1 MNDERPESEQQVNP
15 GTLPGDER
23 ADTYAAG
30 RPCGCQARGPV
41 LTPHPES
48 CVPFSLSP
56 KDSSFYPLF
65 TASAE
70 NLVAATNVLSEF
82 IHDHA
87 RREEL
92 GAQLRELEHVGDQS
106 THAIF
111 RQLNTS
117 FVTPFDRED
126 IYNLASDLDDVMDA
140 IEAAADLVVLTGLG
154 TLPAEMSQQVALLQR
169 AAETTAEA
177 MPRLRTM
184 KDLSEYWI
192 EVNRIENEADKLYRR
207 LISRLYSGD
216 FDALEILKLKE
227 VADQLEEAADH
238 FEHVANVVET
248 IAVKE
253 S

>member
-1 MNDERPESEQQVNP
+1 M
-15 GTLPGDER
+15 
-23 ADTYAAG
+23 
-30 RPCGCQARGPV
+30 
-41 LTPHPES
+41 
-48 CVPFSLSP
+48 PFSLSP

-70 NLVAATNVLSEF
+70 NLVEATNVLSEF

-92 GAQLRELEHVGDQS
+92 AEQLRELEHTGDQS

-126 IYNLASDLDDVMDA
+126 IYNLASDLDDVMDC
-140 IEAAADLVVLTGLG
+140 IEAAADLVVLTKLG
-154 TLPAEMSQQVALLQR
+154 TLPAEMGQQVALLQR
-169 AAETTAEA
+169 CAEVTAES
-177 MPRLRTM
+177 MPRLRSM
-184 KDLSEYWI
+184 KDLSDYWI
-192 EVNRIENEADKLYRR
+192 EVNRLENEADKLYRR
-207 LISRLYSGD
+207 LVSRLYSGE
-216 FDALEILKLKE
+216 FKALEVLKLKE
-227 VADQLEEAADH
+227 VADQLEEAADA

>member
-1 MNDERPESEQQVNP
+1 M
-15 GTLPGDER
+15 LPR
-23 ADTYAAG
+23 V
-30 RPCGCQARGPV
+30 RFR
-41 LTPHPES
+41 LT
-48 CVPFSLSP
+48 P
-56 KDSSFYPLF
+56 KDSSFYPMF

-70 NLVAATNVLSEF
+70 NLVAATEVLGEF
-82 IHDHA
+82 VHDHA

-92 GAQLRELEHVGDQS
+92 AARLRDLEHVGDQT

-111 RQLNTS
+111 RALNTS

-126 IYNLASDLDDVMDA
+126 IYALASNLDDVMDYV
-140 IEAAADLVVLTGLG
+140 EAAADLVILTGLG

-169 AAETTAEA
+169 CAQVTAEA
-177 MPRLRTM
+177 MPRLKTL
-184 KDLSEYWI
+184 KDLSDYWI

-207 LISRLYSGD
+207 LLSRLYSGE

-227 VADQLEEAADH
+227 VADQLEEAADA
-238 FEHVANVVET
+238 FEHLANVIET

>member
-1 MNDERPESEQQVNP
+1 
-15 GTLPGDER
+15 
-23 ADTYAAG
+23 
-30 RPCGCQARGPV
+30 
-41 LTPHPES
+41 
-48 CVPFSLSP
+48 VPFSLSP

-65 TASAE
+65 TASAQ
-70 NLVAATNVLSEF
+70 NLVAATDVLSEF

-87 RREEL
+87 HREQL
-92 GAQLRELEHVGDQS
+92 AARLRELEHEGDQS

-126 IYNLASDLDDVMDA
+126 IYNLASDLDDVMDFV
-140 IEAAADLVVLTGLG
+140 EAAADLVILTGLG
-154 TLPAEMSQQVALLQR
+154 TLPAEMNQQTALLQR
-169 AAETTAEA
+169 AAQTTAEA
-177 MPRLRTM
+177 MPRLRTLN
-184 KDLSEYWI
+184 KDLSDYWI

-207 LISRLYSGD
+207 LLSRLYSGE

-227 VADQLEEAADH
+227 VADQLEEAADA

>member
-1 MNDERPESEQQVNP
+1 M
-15 GTLPGDER
+15 
-23 ADTYAAG
+23 
-30 RPCGCQARGPV
+30 
-41 LTPHPES
+41 
-48 CVPFSLSP
+48 PFSLSP

-65 TASAE
+65 SASAQ
-70 NLVAATNVLSEF
+70 NLVAATEVLGQF
-82 IHDHA
+82 IDDHA

-92 GAQLRELEHVGDQS
+92 AAQLRELEHTGDQS

-126 IYNLASDLDDVMDA
+126 IYRLASDLDDVMDFV
-140 IEAAADLVVLTGLG
+140 EAAADLVILTGLG
-154 TLPAEMSQQVALLQR
+154 TLPAEMSQQTALLHR
-169 AAETTAEA
+169 AAVTTAEA
-177 MPRLRTM
+177 MPRLRTLT
-184 KDLSEYWI
+184 DLSDYWI

-207 LISRLYSGD
+207 LLSRLYSGE

-227 VADQLEEAADH
+227 VADQLEEAADA

>member
-1 MNDERPESEQQVNP
+1 VPFR
-15 GTLPGDER
+15 
-23 ADTYAAG
+23 
-30 RPCGCQARGPV
+30 
-41 LTPHPES
+41 LTPR
-48 CVPFSLSP
+48 
-56 KDSSFYPLF
+56 DTSFYDLF
-65 TASAE
+65 TASAQ
-70 NLVAATNVLSEF
+70 NLVTATNVLDEF
-82 IHDHA
+82 VHDHA
-87 RREEL
+87 RRDVL
-92 GAQLRELEHVGDQS
+92 AKQLRDLEHVGDQA
-106 THAIF
+106 THSVF
-111 RQLNTS
+111 RQLNSS

>member
-1 MNDERPESEQQVNP
+1 MLPDGRRTRAATSTPYPEN
-15 GTLPGDER
+15 R
-23 ADTYAAG
+23 
-30 RPCGCQARGPV
+30 
-41 LTPHPES
+41 
-48 CVPFSLSP
+48 VPFTLSP

-65 TASAE
+65 AESAQS
-70 NLVAATNVLSEF
+70 LVAATEVLGEF

-87 RREEL
+87 RRGEL
-92 GAQLRELEHVGDQS
+92 AEKLRDLEHAADQT

-126 IYNLASDLDDVMDA
+126 IYNLASDLDDVMDFV
-140 IEAAADLVVLTGLG
+140 EAAADLVMLTGLG
-154 TLPAEMSQQVALLQR
+154 TLPAEMGHQVELLQR
-169 AAETTAEA
+169 CAQTTAEA

-184 KDLSEYWI
+184 KGLSDYWI

-207 LISRLYSGD
+207 LLSRLYSGE

-227 VADQLEEAADH
+227 VADQLEEAADA

-248 IAVKE
+248 ISVKE

>member
-1 MNDERPESEQQVNP
+1 M
-15 GTLPGDER
+15 
-23 ADTYAAG
+23 
-30 RPCGCQARGPV
+30 
-41 LTPHPES
+41 
-48 CVPFSLSP
+48 PFSLSP

-70 NLVAATNVLSEF
+70 NLVQATDVLSEF

-87 RREEL
+87 RRAEL
-92 GAQLRELEHVGDQS
+92 AGKLRDLEHSGDQA

-140 IEAAADLVVLTGLG
+140 VEAAADLVVLTHLG
-154 TLPAEMSQQVALLQR
+154 TLPVEMTQQTALLQR
-169 AAETTAEA
+169 PAQTTAEA
-177 MPRLRTM
+177 MPRLKT
-184 KDLSEYWI
+184 LSGLSDYWI

-207 LISRLYSGD
+207 LISRLYSGE

-227 VADQLEEAADH
+227 VADQLEEAADA

>member
-1 MNDERPESEQQVNP
+1 VPFR
-15 GTLPGDER
+15 
-23 ADTYAAG
+23 
-30 RPCGCQARGPV
+30 
-41 LTPHPES
+41 LTPR
-48 CVPFSLSP
+48 
-56 KDSSFYPLF
+56 DSSFYDMF

-70 NLVAATNVLSEF
+70 NLVAATQLLGEF

-92 GAQLRELEHVGDQS
+92 AKELRDLEHVGDQA
-106 THAIF
+106 THTIF
-111 RQLNTS
+111 RQLNSS